1 MPAISVIMPV
11 YNSEKYLRDAIESVL
26 KQTFTDF
33 ELLLIDDGSKDSSGI
48 ICDEYASQD
57 SRIRVT
63 HQENTGLC
71 GARNRG
77 LELARGEYIAFAD
90 NDDECCPDMLES
102 NYRAAKANNADMVKF
117 GRTTHTL
124 KNGKIYKTDVRDLE
138 KAVYEKEELVEKYL
152 FLKNK
157 DLLNTVWDGLFR
169 ATVIRENALH
179 FDTNL
184 RYGGEDMIF
193 CMQIYPYLSKLVMN
207 PGIYYIQNIRN
218 WHSTSAV
225 NNAES
230 VKGYIAVAN
239 VDMEVYSH
247 LGLHDEVQRI
257 NNISSHYLIPLLL
270 SLNQVKAFSDKQRVA
285 FLQGLEKQKG
295 FQFTMDD
302 SLYAK
307 VKAIS
312 NRKAKVARL
321 FLQKKYGLLISLART
336 YDLLLR
342 FKEKIM

>member
-1 MPAISVIMPV
+1 METYLVTGGAGFIGSNFVQYMLQKYQDVRILNLDKLTYAGNLENLASVKDDPR
-11 YNSEKYLRDAIESVL
+11 Y
-26 KQTFTDF
+26 TFIHAD
-33 ELLLIDDGSKDSSGI
+33 
-48 ICDEYASQD
+48 ICDKAAVEKIFAENDVDYVVNFAAESHVD
-57 SRIRVT
+57 RSIREPEVFVKT
-63 HQENTGLC
+63 NVEGTVCLLNA
-71 GARNRG
+71 ARNAWN
-77 LELARGEYIAFAD
+77 LGEMCI
-90 NDDECCPDMLES
+90 
-102 NYRAAKANNADMVKF
+102 
-117 GRTTHTL
+117 
-124 KNGKIYKTDVRDLE
+124 RD
-138 KAVYEKEELVEKYL
+138 
-152 FLKNK
+152 
-157 DLLNTVWDGLFR
+157 R
-169 ATVIRENALH
+169 
-179 FDTNL
+179 
-184 RYGGEDMIF
+184 
-193 CMQIYPYLSKLVMN
+193 IYPYLSKLVMN
-207 PGIYYIQNIRN
+207 PGIYYIHNIRN